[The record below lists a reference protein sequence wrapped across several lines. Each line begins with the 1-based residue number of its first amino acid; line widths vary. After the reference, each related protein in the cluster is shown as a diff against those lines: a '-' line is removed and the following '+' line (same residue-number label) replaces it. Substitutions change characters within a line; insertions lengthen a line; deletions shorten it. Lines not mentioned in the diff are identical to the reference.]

1 MKDLGA
7 IFGESPFE
15 LVTALARKIHECVAL
30 VRPIA
35 DAILVGDME
44 RLRSLQ
50 DTISRFE
57 EESDVIKDH
66 ARQNLP
72 RRMFLSSQREDILAV
87 VRQLDR
93 IGDKAQNFA
102 VAASFRP
109 LSLPPD
115 VAAAF
120 LDLVDKVVQLSEC
133 LLSLAE
139 HAAALQKEGF
149 AGRDT
154 DETLARIESV
164 YRMEWESD
172 RLNRQVARL
181 YYSAPGID
189 PIAVILMDKLCMS
202 LGQIADHAEN
212 AGKSLR
218 LMIVR
223 K

>member
-1 MKDLGA
+1 MKDLGT

-15 LVTALARKIHECVAL
+15 LVTALAGKIHECVAL
-30 VRPIA
+30 IRPIA
-35 DAILVGDME
+35 DAVLAGDME
-44 RLRSLQ
+44 RLRALQ
-50 DTISRFE
+50 DSISRLE
-57 EESDVIKDH
+57 EESDVIKDR
-66 ARQNLP
+66 ARQKLP

-102 VAASFRP
+102 VAASFRS
-109 LSLPPD
+109 LSLPSD

-120 LDLVDKVVQLSEC
+120 LELVDKVVQLSEC
-133 LLSLAE
+133 LLGLAQ
-139 HAAALQKEGF
+139 HVASLQKEGF
-149 AGRDT
+149 EGRDI
-154 DETLARIESV
+154 DETLVRIESV

-189 PIAVILMDKLCMS
+189 PITVILMDKLCLS

-212 AGKSLR
+212 AGKNLR

-223 K
+223 N

>member
-7 IFGESPFE
+7 IFGESPFV

-35 DAILVGDME
+35 DAVLAGDME
-44 RLRSLQ
+44 RLRTLQ
-50 DTISRFE
+50 DDISRLE
-57 EESDVIKDH
+57 EESDGIKDH
-66 ARQNLP
+66 ARQKLP

-87 VRQLDR
+87 IRQLDR

-109 LSLPPD
+109 ITLPPD

-120 LDLVDKVVQLSEC
+120 LALVDKVVHLSEC
-133 LLSLAE
+133 LLGLAE
-139 HAAALQKEGF
+139 HVAALQKEGF
-149 AGRDT
+149 EGRDT

-164 YRMEWESD
+164 YQMEWESD

-189 PIAVILMDKLCMS
+189 PITVILMDKLCLS

-212 AGKSLR
+212 AGKNLR